1 MIPRSYHETHLST
14 IGDSPQAYS
23 RFSCSYG
30 HPWGSCRDSCPPC
43 QGPASFGRLN
53 AISSG
58 QGSRK
63 CLAGFSRR
71 YRLTRTD
78 EFSSVFSFRKA
89 IRSPNFLLH
98 YRPRGGEQTDSVRL
112 GLVIAKR
119 YLRRSVDRNLVK
131 RLVREAFRTRRSNLP
146 SCDLIVRL
154 AIKPTLPID
163 RRAWAEEIRNL
174 LGKCALL
181 DIRS

>member
-1 MIPRSYHETHLST
+1 MTSRSYHETHLST
-14 IGDSPQAYS
+14 IGDSPQAYP

-30 HPWGSCRDSCPPC
+30 YPWGPCSDSCPPR
-43 QGPASFGRLN
+43 QGPAPFGRLN

-58 QGSRK
+58 QESRRYP
-63 CLAGFSRR
+63 AGFPRR

-78 EFSSVFSFRKA
+78 EFSSVFSFRKV
-89 IRSPNFLLH
+89 IRSSNFLLH
-98 YRPRGGEQTDSVRL
+98 YRPRGGEQSDSVRL
-112 GLVIAKR
+112 GLVVAKR

-131 RLVREAFRTRRSNLP
+131 RLVREAFRTWRCKLP

-154 AIKPTLPID
+154 AVKPTLPID
-163 RRAWAEEIRNL
+163 RRVLAEEIRNL
-174 LGKCALL
+174 LAKCALL